1 MRKKNLFKKL
11 IATAG
16 AMVMALTMMMPMGVS
31 AASTFTGD
39 ENVSLIIEKHQ
50 GDSTGLDSTGA
61 VTGEENASV
70 TGAPMANVQFTAVK
84 IANISPGAECI

>member
-31 AASTFTGD
+31 AS
-39 ENVSLIIEKHQ
+39 K
-50 GDSTGLDSTGA
+50 
-61 VTGEENASV
+61 
-70 TGAPMANVQFTAVK
+70 
-84 IANISPGAECI
+84 